1 MKIMIL
7 LGSTI
12 GSSIGWWIGS
22 FDGTMMAFFVS
33 TIGTGF
39 GIWAG
44 RRLAIHF
51 GM

>member
-12 GSSIGWWIGS
+12 GSSLGWWIGS
-22 FDGTMMAFFVS
+22 PGGTMMAFFVS
-33 TIGTGF
+33 MVGTGF